1 MTKTQARRAAQLQ
14 RANKKNEEKKKTE
27 SGKANDIICSA
38 VGSASVMAQTCTVC
52 TCTCRKVASVNPEKQ
67 TL

>member
-14 RANKKNEEKKKTE
+14 RANKKMKKKKRQKVEKPMT
-27 SGKANDIICSA
+27 SS
-38 VGSASVMAQTCTVC
+38 VQQGSASVMAQTCTVC